1 MKRLRFDMSTG
12 PAGSASDE
20 IGKVSGAVAEN
31 RGKAASRLDA
41 LPLGVTAGCIGLLA
55 CILLWLINIPY
66 RHAYQPND
74 NDVTALADALLLLP
88 GARWQDWFIHGHV
101 HFFDA
106 YPEWPWGLTPFARP
120 AFQFLIYLAHFVF
133 GRDWPAYLAIN
144 YAAIG
149 GVAAAGYAIAR
160 RALGLASGPA
170 LIAIVLVLV
179 SPAVVEYSIWE
190 VGFASESLIVALI
203 GVAFLAV
210 LARRDLLCVALLT
223 YAIFSKETAAWAPCA
238 AAITVLLR
246 PKPAE
251 TQQRRFG
258 IAGLMLLPLALWF
271 GDRVAFFSGF
281 GGSYATGGYGSLS
294 DVFAIISD
302 KLIHLFRLFT
312 SQYAF
317 VSTGA
322 WALPDRFVAIAT
334 YALVFA
340 LLMVWGLG
348 WLRAGGR
355 WVAASLHARSWP
367 EASPDLL
374 VAFWGAAGLAF
385 HLAVPLTSPRYAAAA
400 ILFLWPSIVAVVAR
414 RGLPS
419 RLALGAC
426 VVLSVARM
434 GDYLASLNPP
444 ADHSYLGQF
453 FRSIADVNH
462 ALLTAPAG
470 TRQIYVIPG
479 GGLATA
485 TPDYLRVFLGVEPE
499 IIRVVDLHWYC
510 PAGQAFTGFEHQF
523 VAGIVT
529 LKATLPDCADFFF
542 DMAGAGASRIGADG
556 HLRRGDTIDYEL
568 PEAHVIAHK
577 GPVSPALEPGHRFTA
592 HIRPSGPARFIV
604 QGPSGDI
611 TTFDTP

>member
-1 MKRLRFDMSTG
+1 MSTG
-12 PAGSASDE
+12 PGSASDK
-20 IGKVSGAVAEN
+20 IGKVPGTEAAAPRGGAV
-31 RGKAASRLDA
+31 RGIDS

-88 GARWQDWFIHGHV
+88 GAHWQDWFTHGHT

-120 AFQFLIYLAHFVF
+120 AFQFLIYLAHFLF
-133 GRDWPAYLAIN
+133 GRDWTAYLWIN

-149 GVAAAGYAIAR
+149 GIGAAAYAIAR
-160 RALGLASGPA
+160 RALGLASRPA
-170 LIAIVLVLV
+170 LTATVLVVV
-179 SPAVVEYSIWE
+179 SPAVLEYSIWE

-203 GVAFLAV
+203 GGAFLAV

-223 YAIFSKETAAWAPCA
+223 CAIFSKETAAWAPCA

-246 PKPAE
+246 PKPDE
-251 TQQRRFG
+251 TLGRRF
-258 IAGLMLLPLALWF
+258 AVAVLMLLPLALWF
-271 GDRVAFFSGF
+271 GDRVAFFGGF
-281 GGSYATGGYGSLS
+281 GGSYATGGYVHLS

-312 SQYAF
+312 SQYAL
-317 VSTGA
+317 VSDGA
-322 WALPDRFVAIAT
+322 LALPDRLIALAT

-340 LLMVWGLG
+340 LLAAWGLV
-348 WLRAGGR
+348 WLRAAGR
-355 WVAASLHARSWP
+355 WASAAQHARSWP
-367 EASPDLL
+367 EARPDLL

-385 HLAVPLTSPRYAAAA
+385 HLTVPLTSPRYAASA
-400 ILFLWPSIVAVVAR
+400 ILFLWPSIVAMVAQ
-414 RGLPS
+414 RGRLS
-419 RLALGAC
+419 RLALAVC
-426 VVLSVARM
+426 VVLSVVRM

-444 ADHSYLGQF
+444 SERSYLGQF
-453 FRSIADVNH
+453 FHSIADVNN
-462 ALLTAPAG
+462 ALLAAPPG

-485 TPDYLRVFLGVEPE
+485 TPNYLRVFLGVKPE

-510 PAGQAFTGFEHQF
+510 PAGQTFAGFEHDF
-523 VAGIVT
+523 AAGVVT
-529 LKATLPDCADFFF
+529 LRANLPDCADFFF
-542 DMAGAGASRIGADG
+542 DMAGASASRITDG
-556 HLRRGDTIDYEL
+556 HLRRSDTIDYEL

-592 HIRPSGPARFIV
+592 HIRPSGPARFII
-604 QGPSGDI
+604 QGPGGAI